1 PGYLPT
7 VQPAR
12 PNYLGQRPGYGPL
25 PIGGAQGI
33 VASGSEVEKL
43 TTLFIGGISPGVTD
57 DWMERI
63 LKGFGFAEYLDADSV
78 LRALR
83 VLGGE
88 GPGDDK
94 KDKGVVLPA
103 LEEGAMG
110 KKLIVKADETTR
122 KYLDQYEASR
132 PRTVHDTELDKNA
145 LLSVITVVQNMT
157 KPQESRDHLMPH
169 DNRSGIRKSPNSE
182 HIDHM
187 EKDEDTD
194 LPADLPPEQKD
205 LIYREIAARME
216 AKERSHR
223 RESRERQQYGHYHQP
238 VNFVPAR
245 ESRRES
251 YALDDEDEEQKQTM
265 ATNRE
270 RELEREIDA
279 REKQIRD
286 RELMA
291 RKLAEWDDDVEAER
305 GQEDY
310 YRDRQQFRARE
321 MAMDEQDKLREQ
333 QEIETELRQ
342 QELEKT
348 LEEEKKQRSEIT
360 ETELNDEKELAPF
373 TTNGSSQILVPLEYS
388 DDEDDEK
395 RTEDRKRR
403 IKDLVETIPTDK
415 EGLWKWNVKWEE
427 LDEIVGYLGVQE
439 DELVSFVMDHL
450 RNNKSAAQL
459 TKEMEMTLDEES
471 ELFVM
476 KLWPRNGVPPISQLS
491 AISDNAAL
499 NLTNSHPMHLPLVPF
514 SPLTRQSIH
523 HAHFLAVTSQQLSV
537 ANQKSPDIGKDSE
550 GIIRKLKDEVRQR
563 QNKLDQVN
571 NQIQSIAEVT
581 LLHWD
586 AEAVSLQLTII
597 DSSLFNKVDFKR
609 DFSAKDKKNSKV
621 QACMDFHRYL
631 TNNFAHQ
638 FIYADMT
645 RTSVNS
651 LRGTQHPRE
660 SIIPHA
666 VRIAYYLLNVHRN
679 FNSFAALM
687 KALTSP
693 E

>member
-1 PGYLPT
+1 MDPYRPVHYAPYRPYAPQSGPTYAPASRPGYLPT
-7 VQPAR
+7 VQPTR

-63 LKGFGFAEYLDADSV
+63 LKTQGKVITIEARFGKGNFLRKWAIRGCTDLNRRMLNYLFADSLRKLPYKNQTRITFSTCGSLKSWKRVKDQSGNPKGFGFAEYLDADSV

-94 KDKGVVLPA
+94 KDKGVALPA
-103 LEEGAMG
+103 LEEGAVG
-110 KKLIVKADETTR
+110 KKLIVKADENTR

-145 LLSVITVVQNMT
+145 LISVITVIQNMT
-157 KPQESRDHLMPH
+157 KPQESRMPH

-187 EKDEDTD
+187 EKDDDTD

-205 LIYREIAARME
+205 LIYREIAME
-216 AKERSHR
+216 QAKERSHR
-223 RESRERQQYGHYHQP
+223 RDSRERQQYGHYHQP

-251 YALDDEDEEQKQTM
+251 YALDDEDEEQKRQAKRKTEMEMAFKERERRWQHREETM

-305 GQEDY
+305 GQEEY
-310 YRDRQQFRARE
+310 YRDRNRWWFHRQQYRARE

-333 QEIETELRQ
+333 QEIESELRQ
-342 QELEKT
+342 QEWERT
-348 LEEEKKQRSEIT
+348 LEEEKKQRAEIT
-360 ETELNDEKELAPF
+360 EAESHEEKELTPF
-373 TTNGSSQILVPLEYS
+373 TTNGSSQSSTNIKAKLTLNISSKRRAALMTKRRVLVPLEYS

-427 LDEIVGYLGVQE
+427 LDENILNNKLQSFVSKKIVGYLGVQE

-450 RNNKSAAQL
+450 RNHKSAEQL
-459 TKEMEMTLDEES
+459 TKEMEMV
-471 ELFVM
+471 F
-476 KLWPRNGVPPISQLS
+476 
-491 AISDNAAL
+491 
-499 NLTNSHPMHLPLVPF
+499 
-514 SPLTRQSIH
+514 
-523 HAHFLAVTSQQLSV
+523 
-537 ANQKSPDIGKDSE
+537 
-550 GIIRKLKDEVRQR
+550 
-563 QNKLDQVN
+563 
-571 NQIQSIAEVT
+571 
-581 LLHWD
+581 
-586 AEAVSLQLTII
+586 
-597 DSSLFNKVDFKR
+597 
-609 DFSAKDKKNSKV
+609 
-621 QACMDFHRYL
+621 
-631 TNNFAHQ
+631 
-638 FIYADMT
+638 
-645 RTSVNS
+645 
-651 LRGTQHPRE
+651 
-660 SIIPHA
+660 
-666 VRIAYYLLNVHRN
+666 
-679 FNSFAALM
+679 
-687 KALTSP
+687 
-693 E
+693 

>member
-1 PGYLPT
+1 MDPYRPVHYAPYRPYAPQSGPTYVPASRPGYLPN

-63 LKGFGFAEYLDADSV
+63 LKTCGSLKSWKRVKDQSGNPKGFGFAEYLDADSV

-169 DNRSGIRKSPNSE
+169 DNRSGIRKSPNE

-205 LIYREIAARME
+205 LIYREIAFFRE
-216 AKERSHR
+216 PKERSHR

-310 YRDRQQFRARE
+310 YRDRNRWWFHRQQFRARE

-348 LEEEKKQRSEIT
+348 LEEEKKQRSETT
-360 ETELNDEKELAPF
+360 ETELNEEKELAPF
-373 TTNGSSQILVPLEYS
+373 TTNGSSQNSTNIKAKLTLNIASKRQYS

-427 LDEIVGYLGVQE
+427 LDENILNNKLRSFVSKKIVGYLGVQE

-476 KLWPRNGVPPISQLS
+476 KLWRMLIYETESK
-491 AISDNAAL
+491 A
-499 NLTNSHPMHLPLVPF
+499 
-514 SPLTRQSIH
+514 
-523 HAHFLAVTSQQLSV
+523 
-537 ANQKSPDIGKDSE
+537 
-550 GIIRKLKDEVRQR
+550 RKL
-563 QNKLDQVN
+563 
-571 NQIQSIAEVT
+571 
-581 LLHWD
+581 
-586 AEAVSLQLTII
+586 
-597 DSSLFNKVDFKR
+597 
-609 DFSAKDKKNSKV
+609 
-621 QACMDFHRYL
+621 
-631 TNNFAHQ
+631 
-638 FIYADMT
+638 
-645 RTSVNS
+645 
-651 LRGTQHPRE
+651 
-660 SIIPHA
+660 
-666 VRIAYYLLNVHRN
+666 
-679 FNSFAALM
+679 
-687 KALTSP
+687 
-693 E
+693 

>member
-1 PGYLPT
+1 MDPYRPIHYAPYRPYAPQSGPTYVPASRPGYLPT

-63 LKGFGFAEYLDADSV
+63 LKTCGSLKSWKRVKDQSGNPKGFGFAEYLDADSV

-103 LEEGAMG
+103 LEDGAVG

-157 KPQESRDHLMPH
+157 KPQESRDYLMPH

-205 LIYREIAARME
+205 LIYREIAFFRE
-216 AKERSHR
+216 PKERSHR

-245 ESRRES
+245 ESRRE
-251 YALDDEDEEQKQTM
+251 ERRWQHREETM
-265 ATNRE
+265 AANRE

-291 RKLAEWDDDVEAER
+291 RKLAEWDDDIEAER

-310 YRDRQQFRARE
+310 YRDRNRWWFHRQQFRARE

-360 ETELNDEKELAPF
+360 ETELNEEKELAPF
-373 TTNGSSQILVPLEYS
+373 TTNGSSQSGTNIKAKLTLNIS
-388 DDEDDEK
+388 SK
-395 RTEDRKRR
+395 RRAALMTKRR

-427 LDEIVGYLGVQE
+427 LDENILNNKLRSFVSKKIVGYLGVQE

-476 KLWPRNGVPPISQLS
+476 KLWRMLIYETESK
-491 AISDNAAL
+491 A
-499 NLTNSHPMHLPLVPF
+499 
-514 SPLTRQSIH
+514 
-523 HAHFLAVTSQQLSV
+523 
-537 ANQKSPDIGKDSE
+537 
-550 GIIRKLKDEVRQR
+550 RKL
-563 QNKLDQVN
+563 
-571 NQIQSIAEVT
+571 
-581 LLHWD
+581 
-586 AEAVSLQLTII
+586 
-597 DSSLFNKVDFKR
+597 
-609 DFSAKDKKNSKV
+609 
-621 QACMDFHRYL
+621 
-631 TNNFAHQ
+631 
-638 FIYADMT
+638 
-645 RTSVNS
+645 
-651 LRGTQHPRE
+651 
-660 SIIPHA
+660 
-666 VRIAYYLLNVHRN
+666 
-679 FNSFAALM
+679 
-687 KALTSP
+687 
-693 E
+693 